1 MRVPS
6 RPSTTRARTSSR
18 DWMPYDGTRCTDRM
32 LGSTSCSPTTA
43 LVLGLVGSMR
53 SVAYW
58 PADAPTCHVASTTA
72 TPAFTAGPFGA
83 LMVDA
88 IDASAAPDGGWV
100 AVGGWP

>member
-1 MRVPS
+1 M
-6 RPSTTRARTSSR
+6 
-18 DWMPYDGTRCTDRM
+18 
-32 LGSTSCSPTTA
+32 SCSPTTA

-83 LMVDA
+83 FSVDA
-88 IDASAAPDGGWV
+88 IDAAAAPDGGCV